1 MKIILKN
8 KELAPAINFLQSFNL
23 KAADSRHRSKLVKL
37 LVSAYEE
44 FGKEEKELTGK
55 FDLLNETGEL
65 KSEKDRNLENVKQF
79 NAEQQILFNEKVTI
93 EGGMYS
99 KNIEELPRILN
110 EYDGDLSGQEAEI
123 YDRLL
128 DEFEKSDAE

>member
-1 MKIILKN
+1 
-8 KELAPAINFLQSFNL
+8 
-23 KAADSRHRSKLVKL
+23 
-37 LVSAYEE
+37 
-44 FGKEEKELTGK
+44 
-55 FDLLNETGEL
+55 
-65 KSEKDRNLENVKQF
+65 
-79 NAEQQILFNEKVTI
+79 
-93 EGGMYS
+93 MYS